1 MVTLSEEFAAKLV
14 VPGDKKEALV
24 FDDDLPGFGI
34 RKFASGKASW
44 FVKFNVG
51 SQQRRV
57 TLGNALAPKS
67 YADAKKRAGKILSD
81 ARVGID
87 ARPAIEERKAK
98 ASAGAEAATVGEL
111 VPRYLKAVEKRLSR
125 AWLVDVKRYLER
137 SWKPLHAKAAE
148 TVTRAQIVNVL
159 DVIEEQQGATTA
171 DRARA
176 CLSAFFAWAIDR
188 GHRSTLNPVGD
199 IARRATSGP
208 RERVLSEAELV
219 SIWRACGDNDYGRVV
234 KLLILTAQRRTEIG
248 GLMPSEV
255 DLARREI
262 ALPGART
269 KNRLPHVVPLSDQ
282 ALAILASAEPKE
294 GGGIFGK
301 NGFTHWSKSKAAL
314 DARLPAD
321 MPAWTIHDLRRSAIT
336 LLNELGFAQPHICEA
351 IANHIS
357 GHKQGVAGVY
367 NKAAYSAEKRR
378 ALDLWGAH
386 VERLVSGK
394 DESTSNVVAFS
405 GSR

>member
-1 MVTLSEEFAAKLV
+1 MATLSEEFAAKLV
-14 VPGDKKEALV
+14 VPDDKKELLV
-24 FDDDLPGFGI
+24 FDDALPGFGL

-51 SQQRRV
+51 SQQRKV

-67 YADAKKRAGKILSD
+67 YAEAKKRAGKILSD

-111 VPRYLKAVEKRLSR
+111 VPRYLVAAEKRLSPG
-125 AWLVDVKRYLER
+125 WLVDVKRYLER
-137 SWKPLHAKAAE
+137 SWKPLHSKAAE
-148 TVTRAQIVNVL
+148 AITRAQIVNVL
-159 DVIEEQQGATTA
+159 DGIEEEQGATSA

-188 GHRSTLNPVGD
+188 GHRSTSNPVAD
-199 IARRATSGP
+199 IAKRATSGP
-208 RERVLSEAELV
+208 RERVLSETELV
-219 SIWRACGDNDYGRVV
+219 AIWKACLDDTYGRVV

-269 KNRLPHVVPLSDQ
+269 KTGSRIQSRSQMKPWRSWRLPNQ
-282 ALAILASAEPKE
+282 
-294 GGGIFGK
+294 
-301 NGFTHWSKSKAAL
+301 
-314 DARLPAD
+314 
-321 MPAWTIHDLRRSAIT
+321 RRA
-336 LLNELGFAQPHICEA
+336 
-351 IANHIS
+351 
-357 GHKQGVAGVY
+357 
-367 NKAAYSAEKRR
+367 AAYSGRTASCIGASPRPRWMRACRRTLRGGPCTISAE
-378 ALDLWGAH
+378 
-386 VERLVSGK
+386 V
-394 DESTSNVVAFS
+394 
-405 GSR
+405 